1 MVKLYFLTKITSE
14 DENLKKN
21 QLTSRTSNICTCNI
35 HHVHIAKA
43 KKIKVIYFFF
53 KN

>member
-14 DENLKKN
+14 DENLKKKN

-35 HHVHIAKA
+35 HQVQIAKA
-43 KKIKVIYFFF
+43 KK
-53 KN
+53 